1 MINKN
6 KNKMNKKQQ
15 EKKRGFNIRTAAI
28 VAATTIATSVMAF
41 TDVNTMLYKTS
52 ILSLPE
58 HAPYDGLTYPIK
70 KIPNWTHLDS
80 AKRDLPYSQLA
91 ESDLT
96 DAPYY
101 DSNQLQVG
109 TDTLKWGNPVDDS
122 IRNAKI
128 TYSVPYLGTYKLDGI
143 EGAGSHPAVDIKVPE
158 GTPVYAIG
166 NGVISK
172 VSNQASGF
180 GEHIVVQHNNFPS
193 FDDPNTKTVLYSSY
207 SHLSATL
214 VNVGDVVTKGQ
225 QIALSGETGT
235 ATTPHVHFQI
245 DNDQAPWH
253 PFWPFTWQEVA
264 DAGLDFF
271 SAVNAGLG
279 KESAVATTINPMKY
293 VQKYMGDSGVTVTPD
308 ATSTVTTEPAAET
321 TPEVTPI
328 ATETNPVDAVSY
340 VASTETPATTETP
353 TEVATVVEPTTPV
366 TTGSFSDVPTDSKYY
381 EPITYLVEKNI
392 IKGYDD
398 GTFKPNQPVNRAE
411 ALKFILES
419 ISAAIETG
427 TLPFTDVTKDAWYSG
442 YLFTAYKR
450 EIVNGNPDGTFKPEN
465 TVNKAE
471 FFKILF
477 NGLSVDID
485 PVVTVAPYED
495 VATTAWFA
503 HYIAYAKE
511 IGILDAQVKTIN
523 PSVGMTRG
531 EVADAMYRLMKL
543 VR

>member
-1 MINKN
+1 
-6 KNKMNKKQQ
+6 MNKKQQ
-15 EKKRGFNIRTAAI
+15 EKKRGFNIRTAVI
-28 VAATTIATSVMAF
+28 VAATTVATSIMAF

-58 HAPYDGLTYPIK
+58 HAPYNGLTNPVK
-70 KIPNWTHLDS
+70 KIPNWTHLES
-80 AKRDLPYSQLA
+80 GKRDLPYSQLA

-96 DAPYY
+96 DLPYY
-101 DSNQLQVG
+101 DPGQLQVS
-109 TDTLKWGNPVDDS
+109 TDSLKWGNPVDDS

-143 EGAGSHPAVDIKVPE
+143 EGAGSHPAIDIKVPE

-166 NGVISK
+166 NGVVSK
-172 VSNQASGF
+172 VSNQSSGF

-253 PFWPFTWQEVA
+253 PFWPFTWKEVA

-279 KESAVATTINPMKY
+279 KESATATTINPMKY
-293 VQKYMGDSGVTVTPD
+293 VQKYMDNSVTPTVTP
-308 ATSTVTTEPAAET
+308 EPPAET
-321 TPEVTPI
+321 TPEVTPT

-340 VASTETPATTETP
+340 VASTETPETTATTETTTP
-353 TEVATVVEPTTPV
+353 TDTATEVVTEVAPTTS
-366 TTGSFSDVPTDSKYY
+366 TTTSTATSFSDVPADNKYY
-381 EPITYLVEKNI
+381 ESITYLVEKNI

-450 EIVNGNPDGTFKPEN
+450 EIVNGNPDGTFRPEN

-503 HYIAYAKE
+503 SYISYAKE
-511 IGILDAQVKTIN
+511 LGILDTQAKTIN

-531 EVADAMYRLMKL
+531 EVADAMWRLMKL
-543 VR
+543 VK